1 MTTKNPTLDVEHVL
15 LLIGQNPCVATEQ
28 KRKKLHHNKKVFLF
42 SVMFIEPQ
50 E

>member
-1 MTTKNPTLDVEHVL
+1 MRMHRIWMSRMNESQL
-15 LLIGQNPCVATEQ
+15 GQNPCVATEQ